1 MNKLQKALTHVPP
14 LYSAFNYLNKIRIT
28 GTLTVAMLPQ
38 DEKRKLI
45 LDYAKTYTC
54 NVFVETGTYKGD
66 TLEACRSHFK
76 ELYSIELSPELFRG
90 SRDRFVG
97 VQNIHIY
104 EGNSGELLPEIVKKI
119 NEPALFWLD
128 AHYSGGETA
137 QGPEDSPIVKELDFL
152 LNYSAFNNCILIDD
166 ARCFNGKSGY
176 PRINVLRRM
185 IEEKNKKDGTV
196 LQLQVKNDIIRI
208 AKEI

>member
-14 LYSAFNYLNKIRIT
+14 LYSVFNYLNKIRIT
-28 GTLTVAMLPQ
+28 GTLSVAMLPQ

-45 LDYAKTYTC
+45 LDYAKRYNC
-54 NVFVETGTYKGD
+54 KVFVETGTYKGD
-66 TLEACRSHFK
+66 TLEACRSSFNQ
-76 ELYSIELSPELFRG
+76 LFSIELSPELFRG
-90 SRDRFVG
+90 SKDRFIGIENVH
-97 VQNIHIY
+97 VY
-104 EGNSGELLPEIVKKI
+104 EGNSGDLLPEIVKKI

-137 QGPEDSPIVKELDFL
+137 QGSEDSPIVKELDFL

-176 PRINVLRRM
+176 PRIHVLREM
-185 IEEKNKKDGTV
+185 IEKKNKKDATS
-196 LQLQVKNDIIRI
+196 LDLQVKDDIIRI
-208 AKEI
+208 ARKM